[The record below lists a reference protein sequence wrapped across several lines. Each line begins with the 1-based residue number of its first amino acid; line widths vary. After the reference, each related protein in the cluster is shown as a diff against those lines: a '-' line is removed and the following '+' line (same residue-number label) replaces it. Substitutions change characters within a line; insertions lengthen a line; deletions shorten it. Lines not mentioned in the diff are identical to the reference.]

1 MEINLKKLG
10 LITASV
16 VVSVGSLVGSY
27 HLGAKNATQEIVDG
41 LTELCTRRAIIE
53 APDGRRF
60 ACFGIPHDGA
70 VPQQQ
75 QQNRDR
81 GSVQE
86 PSGDRPSKNNS
97 NLT

>member
-10 LITASV
+10 FITAAV
-16 VVSVGSLVGSY
+16 VVSAGSLVGSY
-27 HLGAKNATQEIVDG
+27 HLGAKNATQEVVDG

-60 ACFGIPHDGA
+60 ACFGIPNDGA

-75 QQNRDR
+75 PQ
-81 GSVQE
+81 S
-86 PSGDRPSKNNS
+86 SKNNS
-97 NLT
+97 DLT